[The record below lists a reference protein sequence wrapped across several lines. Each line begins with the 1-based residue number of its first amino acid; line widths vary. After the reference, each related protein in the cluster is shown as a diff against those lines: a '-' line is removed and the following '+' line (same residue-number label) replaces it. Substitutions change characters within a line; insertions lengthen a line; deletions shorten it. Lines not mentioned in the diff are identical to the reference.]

1 MKKLLIFDLDGTLV
15 NSLEDLA
22 DAVNIGLQ
30 KMGYSIH
37 DVEKYRYFVGNGALK
52 LCERAL
58 PENARSK
65 ENIDTLKNHFAE
77 YYAIH
82 FCDKTALYDGI
93 AQLLCKLKQMGIMLA
108 VASNKP
114 HCDCLRIASKLFDD
128 GLIDIVS
135 GGDNGFD
142 KKPAPDI
149 VLDIMQRCEVSA
161 CETLFIGDSDVDI
174 KTAKNAQIES
184 VGCLWGFRTQQELA
198 EAGADFIAKHPLDI
212 LNFIK

>member
-22 DAVNIGLQ
+22 NAVNIGLQ
-30 KMGYSIH
+30 KMGYAIH
-37 DVEKYRYFVGNGALK
+37 DVEKYRYFVGNGAFK

-65 ENIDTLKNHFAE
+65 ENIDTLKNHFAK
-77 YYAIH
+77 YYAVH

-114 HCDCLRIASKLFDD
+114 HCDCLRIVSKLFDD

-149 VLDIMQRCEVSA
+149 VLDIMQRCETSA
-161 CETLFIGDSDVDI
+161 CDTLFIGDSDVDI

-184 VGCLWGFRTQQELA
+184 VGCLWGFRTQKELT